1 MKDIN
6 KWLNRIKT
14 DEKFAQKN
22 NGKTIEEIIKIAKQQ
37 DYDITKEDIMANVS
51 GGGISIS
58 KRVAIADS
66 TAIAMGDHS
75 KATNASEIT
84 INM

>member
-51 GGGISIS
+51 GGGISSTRITAS
-58 KRVAIADS
+58 ASS

-75 KATNASEIT
+75 KATNA
-84 INM
+84 

>member
-22 NGKTIEEIIKIAKQQ
+22 NGKTIAEIIKIAKQQ

-51 GGGISIS
+51 GGRINISN
-58 KRVAIADS
+58 K
-66 TAIAMGDHS
+66 TAIVKTASIAIGDGS
-75 KATNASEIT
+75 KSTEASSI
-84 INM
+84 IVNM

>member
-51 GGGISIS
+51 GGGISSTRITAS
-58 KRVAIADS
+58 ASS